1 MSISPSAYHEG
12 PSVGRISLGQY
23 IPRFALCVV
32 FVKRVVVLEG
42 TFVLSE
48 YFDVCAHSALGNL
61 SSLDVDKKKSG
72 TNFHCPAIS
81 WNTEI

>member
-1 MSISPSAYHEG
+1 MKDPRLVEFRGDNTY
-12 PSVGRISLGQY
+12 LDL
-23 IPRFALCVV
+23 RFAWCSC
-32 FVKRVVVLEG
+32 KRRVVLEG

-61 SSLDVDKKKSG
+61 PSLHVDKKKSG

-81 WNTEI
+81 WNTNPEY